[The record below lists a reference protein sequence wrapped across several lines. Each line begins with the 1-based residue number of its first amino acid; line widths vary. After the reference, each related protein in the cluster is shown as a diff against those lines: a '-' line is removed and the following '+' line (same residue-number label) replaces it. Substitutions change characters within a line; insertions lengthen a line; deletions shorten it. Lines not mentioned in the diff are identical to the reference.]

1 VVWAA
6 RLLLLFIV
14 VTVVG
19 VAVFLLYFRWRAAA
33 YGSQVSVEGGNPAL
47 SLPESLYL
55 QSYLIAN
62 AEELAQPAGNI
73 GAPTRFVIEAGES
86 AGAVATNLA
95 DAGLLRHRELFL
107 NYLRYYGLDSQ
118 LEAGAFSLDPAMPIP
133 ALAQQLTSAN
143 ANEITLRFLEGW
155 RIEEM
160 ATYLAATTPANI
172 DPDRFLALAQRR
184 EPGAFGSRAFP
195 AELPAGASLEGYL
208 FPDTY
213 RVPVDAGAEEL
224 LDLMLT
230 NFEDQVAPLRAGY
243 AAQGLSLHEA
253 VTLAS
258 IVERETP
265 LAEERPL
272 IAGVFLNRLAVP
284 MRLQADPTVQYALG
298 YAPGLS
304 TWWKSPL
311 SAADL
316 QIDSPYNT
324 YLVEGLPPGP
334 IANPGLASLQAV
346 AQPQDSEFIYFVADC
361 GRPGA
366 HTFAVTYDEHLQNV
380 ERCR

>member
-1 VVWAA
+1 MVWAA
-6 RLLLLFIV
+6 RLILLFIT
-14 VTVVG
+14 VTAIG

-33 YGSQVSVEGGNPAL
+33 YGTLVRVEGGNPSL

-55 QSYLIAN
+55 QSYLITH

-73 GAPTRFVIEAGES
+73 GAPRRFVINSGES
-86 AGAVATNLA
+86 ASTVAANLEE
-95 DAGLLRHRELFL
+95 AGLLRNRELFL
-107 NYLRYYGLDSQ
+107 NYIRYYGLDSQ

-133 ALAQQLTSAN
+133 ALAQQLTDAN

-160 ATYLAATTPANI
+160 ATYLATTTPAQI
-172 DPDRFLALAQRR
+172 DADRFLGLAQRR
-184 EPGAFGSRAFP
+184 IPHSFENGAFL

-213 RVPVDAGAEEL
+213 RVPLDATAEDL
-224 LDLMLT
+224 LELMLA
-230 NFEDQVAPLRAGY
+230 NFDERVAPLRPGFS
-243 AAQGLSLHEA
+243 AQGLSLHEA

-272 IAGVFLNRLAVP
+272 VAGVFLNRLALP

-298 YAPGLS
+298 YAPAAS

-311 SAADL
+311 SAEDL

-346 AQPQDSEFIYFVADC
+346 AQPQPSDFIYFVADC
-361 GRPGA
+361 GQPGA
-366 HTFAVTYDEHLQNV
+366 HTFAVTYEEHLQNV

>member
-1 VVWAA
+1 MTAIA
-6 RLLLLFIV
+6 
-14 VTVVG
+14 

-33 YGSQVSVEGGNPAL
+33 YGSQVRVEGGNPSL

-55 QSYLIAN
+55 QAYLLAN
-62 AEELAQPAGNI
+62 AEELARPAGNI
-73 GAPTRFVIEAGES
+73 GAPSRFVIESGQS
-86 AGAVATNLA
+86 ASTVATKLQE
-95 DAGLLRHRELFL
+95 AGLLRNRELFL
-107 NYLRYYGLDSQ
+107 NYIRYYGLDSQ
-118 LEAGAFSLDPAMPIP
+118 LEAGAFALDPAMPIP
-133 ALAQQLTSAN
+133 ALAQQLTEAN

-155 RIEEM
+155 RVEEM
-160 ATYLAATTPANI
+160 ATYLATTTPARI

-184 EPGAFGSRAFP
+184 IPYTFDNGAIL

-208 FPDTY
+208 FPDSY
-213 RVPVDAGAEEL
+213 RVPLDASAEDL
-224 LDLMLT
+224 LEMMLA
-230 NFEDQVAPLRAGY
+230 NFAGRVAPLRAGFT
-243 AAQGLSLHEA
+243 AQGLSLHEA

-265 LAEERPL
+265 LPEERPL
-272 IAGVFLNRLAVP
+272 VAGVFLNRLAAP

-298 YAPGLS
+298 FAPGQS
-304 TWWKSPL
+304 TWWKSGL
-311 SAADL
+311 TTEEL

-346 AQPQDSEFIYFVADC
+346 ARPQPSDFLYFVADC

-366 HTFAVTYDEHLQNV
+366 HTFAVTYEEHLQNV